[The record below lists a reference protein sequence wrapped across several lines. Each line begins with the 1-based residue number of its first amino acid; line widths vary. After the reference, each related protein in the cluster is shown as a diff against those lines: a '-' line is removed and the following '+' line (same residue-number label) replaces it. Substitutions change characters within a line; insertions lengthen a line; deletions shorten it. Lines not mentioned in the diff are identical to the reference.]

1 MKALELRIPPP
12 LIMVLSGVLAFF
24 LSGHPVSFIY
34 EQINNAN
41 FDNIFW
47 PGLFI
52 CLGIASMVSGVNEFA
67 RHKTTINPLDPSQS
81 SLVVT
86 SGVFRF
92 TRNPMYLGML
102 LILLAWADY
111 LDNFMAFGGAL
122 FFILYI
128 TRFQVQPEERILL
141 SNFSQEYQNYLNS
154 VRRWL

>member
-1 MKALELRIPPP
+1 
-12 LIMVLSGVLAFF
+12 
-24 LSGHPVSFIY
+24 
-34 EQINNAN
+34 
-41 FDNIFW
+41 
-47 PGLFI
+47 
-52 CLGIASMVSGVNEFA
+52 MVSGVNEFA
-67 RHKTTINPLDPSQS
+67 RHKTTINPLDPNQS
-81 SLVVT
+81 SLVVS

-128 TRFQVQPEERILL
+128 TRFQIQPEERILL

>member
-12 LIMVLSGVLAFF
+12 LVMVLSGVLAFF
-24 LSGHPVSFIY
+24 MSGRSISFIY
-34 EQINNAN
+34 EQINTAN

-67 RHKTTINPLDPSQS
+67 RHKTTISPLNPNKS
-81 SLVVT
+81 SMVVS

-102 LILLAWADY
+102 LVLLGWADY
-111 LDNFMAFGGAL
+111 LDNFMAFSGGL

-128 TRFQVQPEERILL
+128 TRFQIQPEERILL
-141 SNFSQEYQNYLNS
+141 NNFSNEYQHYLEN